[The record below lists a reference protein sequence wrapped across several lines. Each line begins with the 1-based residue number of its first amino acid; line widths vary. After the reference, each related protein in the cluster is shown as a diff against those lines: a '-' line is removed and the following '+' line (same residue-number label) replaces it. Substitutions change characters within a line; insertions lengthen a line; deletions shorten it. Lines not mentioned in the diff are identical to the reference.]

1 MSDSYAELSPT
12 DLAAFD
18 LLLGVMKDE
27 NQSSIN
33 LRDFTLGGT
42 IDRYRQARD
51 AMRRARALRDAARQI
66 REVPREKELDVDN
79 LTLGQLDIELS
90 LEELIEMRRALE
102 EGQ

>member
-1 MSDSYAELSPT
+1 M
-12 DLAAFD
+12 AAFD

-27 NQSSIN
+27 SQSSIN

-51 AMRRARALRDAARQI
+51 AMRRARALRDAARQL
-66 REVPREKELDVDN
+66 RDVPSEKELDIDD
-79 LTLGQLDIELS
+79 LTLGQLNIELS

-102 EGQ
+102 RGH